1 MASVVRPGANT
12 LRGDKKSFGAK
23 TLNSNWVEDRKD
35 PGFPG
40 VRAHTETDEDR
51 IDYSNVVSY
60 DKSAAPSEWKSVTAA
75 TYVTPGE
82 EGIKE
87 VGSRTERRTPCA
99 AQHLP
104 CARDGGTLLYI
115 CGIIF
120 LPPAVG
126 VKCTP
131 A

>member
-1 MASVVRPGANT
+1 MGFVSGVAGT
-12 LRGDKKSFGAK
+12 RGTVPLFG
-23 TLNSNWVEDRKD
+23 TGLVDRT
-35 PGFPG
+35 
-40 VRAHTETDEDR
+40 ATTYEDR

-104 CARDGGTLLYI
+104 CARDVGTLLYI